1 MESIVTYGSRDFEL
15 DLSRYLVF
23 GHPASHMIA
32 QMAAHPSHFGITWQQ
47 NLRKSAA
54 KSSHLCLQE
63 VA

>member
-15 DLSRYLVF
+15 DLSRCLVF

-32 QMAAHPSHFGITWQQ
+32 QMDDRGIHLDDRGIHWMT
-47 NLRKSAA
+47 NLRKS
-54 KSSHLCLQE
+54 SHLSLQE